1 MYPIKLQGDTIE
13 LRELDKEDAA
23 AIAAVIGDEAVLQ
36 FTTWKGPS
44 DLEAAEGF
52 IQFAQETAAVARRIE
67 YLLAIADRATGE
79 VFGTG
84 GIRVEDE
91 AGEVGSLRVLLRR
104 DWWGRGAAS
113 EAAKLGIAFG
123 FETLGLRRI
132 EADPAAENFAAHRVL
147 EKVGMS
153 RLELRP
159 GHHLSPSGPRDS
171 VGYAID
177 RSDAPL

>member
-1 MYPIKLQGDTIE
+1 MYPVKVRGDTIE
-13 LRELDKEDAA
+13 LRELETQDAG
-23 AIAAVIGDEAVLQ
+23 AIAAVIRDEAVLKY
-36 FTTWKGPS
+36 TTWKGPS

-52 IQFAQETAAVARRIE
+52 IDLAQKTAAASPRTE
-67 YLLAIADRATGE
+67 YMLAIVVLGTGA

-104 DWWGRGAAS
+104 DRWGRGTAS

-123 FETLGLRRI
+123 FDTLGLMRI
-132 EADPAAENFAAHRVL
+132 EADPAAENIAAHKVL
-147 EKVGMS
+147 EKVGMR
-153 RLELRP
+153 RLETRP

-171 VGYAID
+171 IGYAID
-177 RSDAPL
+177 RRDAGR

>member
-1 MYPIKLQGDTIE
+1 MYPVQIRGDTIE
-13 LRELDKEDAA
+13 LREFEEQDAV
-23 AIAAVIGDEAVLQ
+23 AIAAVIGDEAVLKY
-36 FTTWKGPS
+36 TTWKGPA
-44 DLEAAEGF
+44 DFEAAQGF
-52 IQFAQETAAVARRIE
+52 IRLAQEMAAASPRME
-67 YLLAIADRATGE
+67 YILAIADLGTGE
-79 VFGTG
+79 VFGAG

-123 FETLGLRRI
+123 FDSLGLMRI
-132 EADPAAENFAAHRVL
+132 EADPAAENIAAHKVL
-147 EKVGMS
+147 EKVGMR
-153 RLELRP
+153 RLEMRP

-177 RSDAPL
+177 RGGVAL

>member
-1 MYPIKLQGDTIE
+1 MYPVNIRGDTIE
-13 LRELDKEDAA
+13 LRELDEQDAA
-23 AIAAVIGDEAVLQ
+23 AVAAIIGDEAVLKY
-36 FTTWKGPS
+36 TTWKGPT
-44 DLEAAEGF
+44 DFEAAGGF
-52 IQFAQETAAVARRIE
+52 IRLAQETAAASPRIE
-67 YLLAIADRATGE
+67 YILAITDLGTGK

-123 FETLGLRRI
+123 FDTLGLIRI
-132 EADPAAENFAAHRVL
+132 EADPAAENAAAHKVL
-147 EKVGMS
+147 EKVGMR

-159 GHHLSPSGPRDS
+159 GHHLSPSGRRDS
-171 VGYAID
+171 VGYAMD
-177 RSDAPL
+177 REDAAL